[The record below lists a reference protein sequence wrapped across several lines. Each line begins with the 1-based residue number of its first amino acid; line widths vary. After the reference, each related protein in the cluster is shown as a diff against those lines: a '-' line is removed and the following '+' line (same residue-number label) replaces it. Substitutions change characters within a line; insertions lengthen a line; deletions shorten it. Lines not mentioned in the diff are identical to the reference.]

1 MLVSYDQLG
10 KLEKLCKKAE
20 HNKDRL
26 VEKDHYT
33 NDIRYNSGLKLLK
46 ENSYL
51 FVCGNPDVE
60 YYCMCNGYD

>member
-1 MLVSYDQLG
+1 MIMNN
-10 KLEKLCKKAE
+10 KA
-20 HNKDRL
+20 NAIDRL